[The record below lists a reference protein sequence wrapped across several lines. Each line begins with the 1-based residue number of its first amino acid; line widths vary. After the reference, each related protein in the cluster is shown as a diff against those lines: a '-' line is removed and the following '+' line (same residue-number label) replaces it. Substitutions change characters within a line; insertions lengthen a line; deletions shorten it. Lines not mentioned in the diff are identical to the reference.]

1 MPPVLWQPDNYVP
14 SSALNGGADYRR
26 LHTITASVPSHISQ
40 KESPSQAPTEVL
52 DFQRFNGNRIN
63 V

>member
-1 MPPVLWQPDNYVP
+1 MLWQPDNYVP

-26 LHTITASVPSHISQ
+26 LHTITASVPSRISQ

-52 DFQRFNGNRIN
+52 DFN
-63 V
+63 VLMGTG